1 MPVDPTSSAQLLAA
15 VSTAPTTRTL
25 ARAAT
30 DTGGVFQT
38 ALRTAVAGA
47 RQRAEAVAATEPPK
61 GERSKAV
68 EGRGYADILSGPR
81 GNLFLNT
88 SGNARDG
95 EAFRL
100 VKRNGVELHIYGTGE
115 DRRVV
120 ALKARDQDT
129 ETTES
134 TESTESTGPSATGGT
149 SAPSTT

>member
-38 ALRTAVAGA
+38 ALRTAAAGA
-47 RQRAEAVAATEPPK
+47 RQRTEAVAATEPAK

-81 GNLFLNT
+81 DHLFLNT

-134 TESTESTGPSATGGT
+134 SESTGPSATGGT

>member
-15 VSTAPTTRTL
+15 VSTAPATRTL

-30 DTGGVFQT
+30 DTGGVFQA
-38 ALRTAVAGA
+38 ALRTAAAGA
-47 RQRAEAVAATEPPK
+47 RQQAEASAATAAPE
-61 GERSKAV
+61 GERSEAV

-81 GNLFLNT
+81 DHLFLNT

-120 ALKARDQDT
+120 ALKARDEET
-129 ETTES
+129 ETSGSSET
-134 TESTESTGPSATGGT
+134 SATGGA
-149 SAPSTT
+149 SAPTTT

>member
-38 ALRTAVAGA
+38 ALRTAAAGA
-47 RQRAEAVAATEPPK
+47 RQRSEAVAATEPPK

-81 GNLFLNT
+81 DHLFLNT

-134 TESTESTGPSATGGT
+134 SESTGPSAAGGT